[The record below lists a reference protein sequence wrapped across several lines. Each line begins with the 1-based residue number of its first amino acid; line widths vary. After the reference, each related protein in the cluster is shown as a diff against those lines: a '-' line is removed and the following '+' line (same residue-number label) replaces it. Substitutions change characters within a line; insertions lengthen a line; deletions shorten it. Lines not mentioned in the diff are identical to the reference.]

1 MSEAMSLFHFRRE
14 QAMDLKEQLKKV
26 LSDQKK
32 LERKKDD
39 FMEEYEGKKKKIL
52 LKKKELEQKIQKKK
66 TKRQETQTSLSFC
79 IRFLLYL
86 YYTMPSPFCQ

>member
-32 LERKKDD
+32 LERKKDE
-39 FMEEYEGKKKKIL
+39 FMEEYE
-52 LKKKELEQKIQKKK
+52 
-66 TKRQETQTSLSFC
+66 
-79 IRFLLYL
+79 
-86 YYTMPSPFCQ
+86 